1 MLRLIPAPLHRG
13 LYIVAHAA
21 RRRWWRLSKP
31 RLIGCRVLAFDGQ
44 GRLLLIRH
52 SYGSRRWML
61 PGGGIGA
68 KESPIGAA
76 LRELLEE
83 TGCTLLDPRSV
94 AMLDE
99 PLYGTS
105 NRVHVITGLTLDQPR
120 CDAREVIEARFFE
133 TDALPDDLAPVLQRG
148 LPGWIT
154 AAKAGHPRQPAQR

>member
-1 MLRLIPAPLHRG
+1 MLHLIPPPLHRG
-13 LYIVAHAA
+13 LYMIAHAT
-21 RRRWWRLSKP
+21 RRRWWWLTRARLV
-31 RLIGCRVLAFDGQ
+31 GCRVLAFDAQ

-76 LRELLEE
+76 VRELQEE

-105 NRVHVITGLTLDQPR
+105 NRVHVIAGLTLDPPQ
-120 CDAREVIEARFFE
+120 CDGREVIEARFFA
-133 TDALPDDLAPVLQRG
+133 TDALPADLAPVLQRG
-148 LPGWIT
+148 LPDWIT
-154 AAKAGHPRQPAQR
+154 AAKAGHLPPPAAR